1 MNAFCAPF
9 VVNHSH
15 TSLVPFASGETWVV
29 KEPRGNGKHRESQR
43 NEGCLDSPS
52 LRVMS
57 VVHQE
62 LVLRQEGRFV
72 QNGKQK
78 VETREIGL
86 NLVSIGR
93 GQVR

>member
-1 MNAFCAPF
+1 MNVFCVPF

-15 TSLVPFASGETWVV
+15 TSLVPFPSGETRVV
-29 KEPRGNGKHRESQR
+29 KEPRGDGKHRESQR
-43 NEGCLDSPS
+43 NESCFDSHS

-62 LVLRQEGRFV
+62 LVLRQERRFV

-78 VETREIGL
+78 VETREICL
-86 NLVSIGR
+86 NLVSIER